1 MGATSACEDCKAPG
15 SHPERWWKWDG
26 DPAPYKLRL
35 CQACLLKREEYVAG
49 EPERQRIRAARDK
62 ARAPRASRRLPGKC
76 SHASLPPRSPTQQP
90 AAPATTQSEGNL
102 PSQDVINPC
111 PKGSVDE

>member
-1 MGATSACEDCKAPG
+1 MGPTPACEDCKTPG
-15 SHPERWWKWDG
+15 RHPERWWKWDG

-62 ARAPRASRRLPGKC
+62 ARALRASQKLSGKC
-76 SHASLPPRSPTQQP
+76 SHASPSSPAPTQQRTVGFFDSVRMQP
-90 AAPATTQSEGNL
+90 DSVNL
-102 PSQDVINPC
+102 PQTDPR
-111 PKGSVDE
+111 K